1 MSAQNLID
9 DCRSVGIVFPSVMTS
24 EDYELLFAIQQL
36 IYLQNSRTNQS
47 KHLTGHVSALL
58 AQSSL

>member
-1 MSAQNLID
+1 MSAQDLID
-9 DCRSVGIVFPSVMTS
+9 DCRLVGIVFPSVMTA

-36 IYLQNSRTNQS
+36 IYLQSSRTNQS

-58 AQSSL
+58 AQNSL

>member
-9 DCRSVGIVFPSVMTS
+9 DCRSVGIVFPDVMTA

-36 IYLQNSRTNQS
+36 SYLQNSRTNQS
-47 KHLTGHVSALL
+47 KHLIGHVSALL

>member
-1 MSAQNLID
+1 M
-9 DCRSVGIVFPSVMTS
+9 VGIVFPEILEPV
-24 EDYELLFAIQQL
+24 DYEVLNAFKLL

-58 AQSSL
+58 AQNSL

>member
-1 MSAQNLID
+1 
-9 DCRSVGIVFPSVMTS
+9 MTA

-36 IYLQNSRTNQS
+36 IYLQNFRTNQS
-47 KHLTGHVSALL
+47 KHLIGHVSALL